1 MSFHVKKIIS
11 VILMTAM
18 LFSLSRV
25 SVLGEEIESGTETV
39 ETIEQEKTES
49 VSLMSATASVE
60 GEGTVEHPYLIKTE
74 ADLFALANE
83 ELTNALSAN
92 YELQNDIT
100 VTATTW
106 VPIGNDTAFS
116 GHFDGN
122 GYTVSGVVLEG
133 SGYQYTGFFGK
144 NSGLIENLTVDVT
157 FSASK
162 QLGGLAA
169 HSTGTIRNCLTK
181 GTLTSTSNLV
191 GGLVGENYNGAI
203 IASGSAATV
212 TGGSYVGGL
221 VGRNHFYYGAGDAAL
236 INCYAQGNV
245 TGSDHVG
252 GLVGYNYSESGNGT
266 AFIRHCYAAG
276 KVNDGEGAG
285 LVGSNN
291 GRVYNSYYRS
301 INTGNLIGYS
311 VSTTEMKKQDTFYM
325 WDFDHVWEISGNY
338 PVIHLRGAQ
347 EEVSFQG
354 DGSAANPYLIE
365 TEEQLAQLAHS
376 AAYMGSANQSYCY
389 QLANDITVTA
399 KFWTPIGE
407 YASFHGTFDGNGHTI
422 SGVKTSGTN
431 YQYVGLF
438 GVNDGTIKNLTVNGN
453 VSGQNNVGVLTGVNR
468 GTVENCVTK
477 GSVTGTSNFA
487 GGIAGENY
495 NGTISASGSTA
506 VITGG
511 NYVGGLVGRNH
522 FYYGSGDAAITNCY
536 AQGNVTGSSQV
547 GGLVGYNYGES
558 GNGTAVIRNCYVA
571 GKVNDGEGAGLV
583 CSNNGRV
590 YNSYYRSTNTG
601 NLTGFSVS
609 VTDLK
614 KQDTFYMWDF
624 DHIWEMNGSYPY
636 INVRGETPKIT
647 FEGDGD
653 IESPYYVETEEQLY
667 ALAAGEAKTGS
678 KICYQLANDIT
689 VTAKFWMPIGEYDS
703 FVGIFDGDG
712 HTISGIKT
720 SGTNYQYIGLFGAN
734 DGTIKNLTV
743 NGNVSGQNN
752 VGVLTG
758 INRGTIENCT
768 TEGAAAAASNF
779 AGGIAG
785 ENYNGT
791 ISTSGSTAAVTGS
804 GYVGGLVGRNH
815 FYYGSGDAALINCYA
830 QGDVTGSRYVG
841 GLVGHNYGESGSGTV
856 VIRNCYAAGKV
867 NDGAGAGLVDSNNGR
882 IYNSYYNGE
891 NNSQNNVNYKNGYPV
906 SLEELA
912 SPATFYMWDFDYI
925 WEVNGSYPYINVRG
939 ETPKIEFEGDGD
951 SDIPYY
957 VETEEQLYALAMGE
971 AKTGSKIYYQLAN
984 DIAITAK
991 FWMPIGEYDSFVGI
1005 FDGNGHTISG
1015 VRISDTNYQYI
1026 GLFGCSDG
1034 TIQNLTVQGDV
1045 SGQNHV
1051 GILIGNNR
1059 GTIENC
1065 LTEGTA
1071 AGAVNL
1077 IGGLAGENYNGTI
1090 STSGSTAAV
1099 SGSGYVGGLV
1109 GRNHFY
1115 YGDRNA
1121 AITNCYAHGDVTATG
1136 YAGGL
1141 VGYNYYEGGSYT
1153 TAIQYCY
1160 SIGAVTGSRSTGGIV
1175 GENNGVVTASYYNS
1189 ETSGQTDTVKGT
1201 PVTTA
1206 DMKVSSTYAGWDFD
1220 QTWAMSE
1227 NVYDGYP
1234 YLQAIIPVERV
1245 AVTGISL
1252 KSSTLSLVEGSKEIL
1267 TATVIPENATNKEV
1281 VWKSSNTAAATVS
1294 DGIVTAKKTG
1304 KAIITATTADGGYT
1318 ASCTVTVTAKEA
1330 EVVSVTGIT
1339 LNQSAVSLEQGKTET
1354 LIATVMPENATN
1366 QSVAWSSSE
1375 ASVASVQ
1382 NGVVK
1387 ALQAGTTVITATT
1400 ADGEYTASCEITVTE
1415 KTVDENAPTIQIKKV
1430 KARPGNEVDVV
1441 IELEKNTGFA
1451 DLGIEVGYPQD
1462 VMTLTNVTPDSNV
1475 GGTFTPAQTYTVNPF
1490 NMGWASGVNITYN
1503 GSLATLTFE
1512 VADDAADGF
1521 YPITLDY
1528 YKGRDGNYVDGDDV
1542 NYDENEQAVGFVYI
1556 SGGIVV
1562 ASYIPGDINGD
1573 EKVNNKDA
1581 TALLRYLAGW
1591 DVDGINTDALDTDG
1605 SGMVNNK
1612 DATHLLRY
1620 LAGWS
1625 VTLH

>member
-522 FYYGSGDAAITNCY
+522 FYYGSGDAA
-536 AQGNVTGSSQV
+536 
-547 GGLVGYNYGES
+547 
-558 GNGTAVIRNCYVA
+558 
-571 GKVNDGEGAGLV
+571 
-583 CSNNGRV
+583 
-590 YNSYYRSTNTG
+590 
-601 NLTGFSVS
+601 
-609 VTDLK
+609 
-614 KQDTFYMWDF
+614 
-624 DHIWEMNGSYPY
+624 
-636 INVRGETPKIT
+636 
-647 FEGDGD
+647 
-653 IESPYYVETEEQLY
+653 
-667 ALAAGEAKTGS
+667 
-678 KICYQLANDIT
+678 
-689 VTAKFWMPIGEYDS
+689 
-703 FVGIFDGDG
+703 
-712 HTISGIKT
+712 
-720 SGTNYQYIGLFGAN
+720 
-734 DGTIKNLTV
+734 
-743 NGNVSGQNN
+743 
-752 VGVLTG
+752 
-758 INRGTIENCT
+758 
-768 TEGAAAAASNF
+768 
-779 AGGIAG
+779 
-785 ENYNGT
+785 
-791 ISTSGSTAAVTGS
+791 
-804 GYVGGLVGRNH
+804 
-815 FYYGSGDAALINCYA
+815 LINCYA

-1160 SIGAVTGSRSTGGIV
+1160 SIGVVTGSRSTGGIV

-1252 KSSTLSLVEGSKEIL
+1252 KSSTLSLVEGSKETL

-1294 DGIVTAKKTG
+1294 DGIVTAKKPGT
-1304 KAIITATTADGGYT
+1304 AIITATTADGGYT
-1318 ASCTVTVTAKEA
+1318 ASCTVTVMAKEA

-1382 NGVVK
+1382 NGVVT

-1605 SGMVNNK
+1605 SGTVNNK